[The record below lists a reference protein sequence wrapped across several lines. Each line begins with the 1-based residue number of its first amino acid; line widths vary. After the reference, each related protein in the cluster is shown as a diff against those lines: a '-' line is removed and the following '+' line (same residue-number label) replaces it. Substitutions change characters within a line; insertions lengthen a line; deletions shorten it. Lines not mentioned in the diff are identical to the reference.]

1 MFLIYCNK
9 TMGQEHGVGR
19 ELRHTYMVY
28 GVRDLVKKNA
38 MEKTCRHIRE
48 NKIKVDIWQIFCFY

>member
-1 MFLIYCNK
+1 
-9 TMGQEHGVGR
+9 MGQEHGVGR